1 MRTLIL
7 GVLCATL
14 AGCGASA
21 SAGTAQAAADATTKA
36 VYADDFNAVTP
47 QFDSA
52 LRTQISRGEVGMLSD
67 KLRALGAYTGLTLLD
82 GDPVKNEYV
91 YKAAFDKGSM
101 SVAVRL
107 DSNGQ
112 LSAYRLIASK

>member
-1 MRTLIL
+1 MRILLI
-7 GVLCATL
+7 GALCALL
-14 AGCGASA
+14 AACGGA

-36 VYADDFNAVTP
+36 VYADNFNGVTN
-47 QFDSA
+47 QFDTTLKA
-52 LRTQISRGEVGMLSD
+52 QISRGEVGMLSD
-67 KLRALGAYTGLTLLD
+67 KLRALGTYTGLTLVD

-101 SVAVRL
+101 NIAVRL
-107 DSNGQ
+107 DANGQ